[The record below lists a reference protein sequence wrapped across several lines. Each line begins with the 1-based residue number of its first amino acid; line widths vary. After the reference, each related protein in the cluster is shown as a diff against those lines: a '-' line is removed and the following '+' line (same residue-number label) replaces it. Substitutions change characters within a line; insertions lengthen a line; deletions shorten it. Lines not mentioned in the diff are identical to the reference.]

1 MGTLFTSVFPLSV
14 LYGIALTGSS
24 PLSHKLLHTLRT
36 FRNSDKQL
44 KGHTASWTH
53 VYTEVTGHF
62 SVLRCCPANCMQHEM
77 PKKASRIAVLQLF
90 T

>member
-14 LYGIALTGSS
+14 LYGISLTGSS